1 MERGWT
7 GGGSTRF
14 DAAEL
19 ERAVF
24 ERVFG
29 YLAVPGVPQ
38 FTDDSQ
44 MTDAVID
51 HIREAWRPQEVRI
64 WRRRNAAQE
73 FAVEATICTGPNSGY
88 GRSGPTRGIAVCR
101 AALFLAANRAKRWSW
116 EPPEW

>member
-7 GGGSTRF
+7 GDGASPF

-29 YLAVPGVPQ
+29 YLAVPGVKIPH
-38 FTDDSQ
+38 FTDDPA
-44 MTDAVID
+44 MTEAVID
-51 HIREAWRPQEVRI
+51 HVREAWRPQEFRI

-73 FAVEATICTGPNSGY
+73 FAVEAMIRTGPERGY
-88 GRSGPTRGIAVCR
+88 GGAGPTRGIAVCR
-101 AALFLAANRAKRWSW
+101 AALFLAANRAR
-116 EPPEW
+116 